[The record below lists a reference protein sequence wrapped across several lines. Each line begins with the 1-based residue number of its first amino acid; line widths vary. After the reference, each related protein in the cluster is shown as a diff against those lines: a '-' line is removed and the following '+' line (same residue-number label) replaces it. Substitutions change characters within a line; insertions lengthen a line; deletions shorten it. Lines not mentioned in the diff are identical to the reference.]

1 MKELILNGVG
11 TFSEW
16 GLRMTS
22 RPSASATV
30 KRNAH
35 DIMHRQGVVDMS
47 RGAYGELYFDEKQLP
62 YEFTKVVDSYE
73 DRERLHYAVSQW
85 AYGDGDRKLFDTSTP
100 NLHYKDATCVD
111 LQFSNLSSKLF
122 VVQIGF
128 VAYPLR
134 IANFKEGHDV
144 WDDLMV
150 SDELYQPTRFFT
162 ASAGESAPYKQ
173 HAVGDLVT
181 IAAWV
186 IRYAGME
193 ITPHISEQFYEVGDI
208 RPAMWSDAP
217 YNAHDYYLKGI
228 NLWFG
233 DYYITQSHKPTAIE
247 LHNLGKS
254 TVVPQIVIY
263 NKIDGAAGGLN
274 IEMENGEIY
283 RLNGTVRP
291 DGLSTSSDVFND
303 KVSLKPGINRWK
315 LYGDGK
321 DVRINWHKEVV

>member
-100 NLHYKDATCVD
+100 NLHYKDAMCVD

-128 VAYPLR
+128 MAYPLR

-150 SDELYQPTRFFT
+150 SDELYQPTQFYT
-162 ASAGESAPYKQ
+162 ASAEESAPFKL
-173 HAVGDLVT
+173 HAIGDLVT
-181 IAAWV
+181 VAAWLSAYSG
-186 IRYAGME
+186 II
-193 ITPHISEQFYEVGDI
+193 ITPHIAEKYYEVGEVRTHSWTDI
-208 RPAMWSDAP
+208 PTST
-217 YNAHDYYLKGI
+217 HEYYLKGL
-228 NLWFG
+228 NSWVR
-233 DYYITQSHKPTAIE
+233 DYYITQSHTPTVVE
-247 LHNLGKS
+247 LHNLS
-254 TVVPQIVIY
+254 VNTIVPQVISY
-263 NKIDGAAGGLN
+263 SKGAPTPSGVN
-274 IEMENGEIY
+274 IETENGEVY
-283 RLNGTVRP
+283 RLNGAISP
-291 DGLSTSSDVFND
+291 DGFSTNDQFND
-303 KVSLKPGINRWK
+303 KVALKPGINKWK
-315 LYGDGK
+315 LYAIGK
-321 DVRINWHKEVV
+321 DLRINWHKEVV

>member
-30 KRNAH
+30 KRSVH
-35 DIMHRQGVVDMS
+35 DVMHRQGVVDMS
-47 RGAYGELYFDEKQLP
+47 RGTYGELGFDEKQLP
-62 YEFTKVVDSYE
+62 YKFSKVIDKYD
-73 DRERLHYAVSQW
+73 DRERLHYAISQW
-85 AYGDGDRKLFDTSTP
+85 AYEDGDRKLIDTSSP
-100 NLHYKDATCVD
+100 NLHYKDVMCVD

-122 VVQIGF
+122 TVQIGF

-150 SDELYQPTRFFT
+150 SDELYQPTQFYT
-162 ASAGESAPYKQ
+162 ATAEESAPYKM
-173 HAVGDLVT
+173 HAIGDLVT
-181 IAAWV
+181 ISAWV
-186 IRYAGME
+186 NRYAGMD
-193 ITPHISEQFYEVGDI
+193 ITPHISEQFYEVGDV
-208 RPAMWSDAP
+208 RSAMWHGQP

-228 NLWFG
+228 NLWIS
-233 DYYITQSHKPTAIE
+233 DYFITQSHKSTAIE

-254 TVVPQIVIY
+254 TAIPQILIY
-263 NKIDGAAGGLN
+263 NKSGAGPGGLN

-283 RLNGTVRP
+283 RLNGTIIP
-291 DGLSTSSDVFND
+291 DGFTTNDVFND
-303 KVSLKPGINRWK
+303 KVALKPGINRWK
-315 LYGDGK
+315 LYAIDK
-321 DVRINWHKEVV
+321 VVHINWHKEVI